1 MAGELPPPV
10 KRVTGWRMR
19 RVSRML
25 RPTFGD
31 TRVLTMAG
39 RRELETTDRALLTRC
54 AALIV
59 LRTVTL
65 ALDLIVDVCTCFFVV
80 CWV

>member
-65 ALDLIVDVCTCFFVV
+65 ALDLIVDVCTVFFVV

>member
-1 MAGELPPPV
+1 MAGALPPAV
-10 KRVTGWRMR
+10 KRATGWRMR

-39 RRELETTDRALLTRC
+39 RRELETTDRTRLPRC
-54 AALIV
+54 AALMV

-65 ALDLIVDVCTCFFVV
+65 ALDFCTCFFVV